1 MSIDSVTDIVAS
13 ESAVTTLPEPHGG
26 EAGQGLASRALKRHR
41 ADRTRLLDML
51 WDVQRGHGYISAEA
65 VEVFAKGLN
74 LSPYDVRE
82 TASFYHFFHDRPGG
96 RYRIYLCDS
105 VTAKMSGH
113 AEVIFLLEMGMAAAS
128 RLREFMRVGGRMLA
142 FGVLVPLFNGTLVAL
157 VGTLV
162 GLSLG
167 SAFVLACAAA
177 SASYIDAPA
186 AVRATFPEANPS
198 IYLTSSVGVTLPFM
212 LVLGIP
218 LLYGVTVWWQALLG

>member
-1 MSIDSVTDIVAS
+1 
-13 ESAVTTLPEPHGG
+13 
-26 EAGQGLASRALKRHR
+26 
-41 ADRTRLLDML
+41 
-51 WDVQRGHGYISAEA
+51 
-65 VEVFAKGLN
+65 
-74 LSPYDVRE
+74 
-82 TASFYHFFHDRPGG
+82 
-96 RYRIYLCDS
+96 

-142 FGVLVPLFNGTLVAL
+142 FGVLVPLFN
-157 VGTLV
+157 GTLV